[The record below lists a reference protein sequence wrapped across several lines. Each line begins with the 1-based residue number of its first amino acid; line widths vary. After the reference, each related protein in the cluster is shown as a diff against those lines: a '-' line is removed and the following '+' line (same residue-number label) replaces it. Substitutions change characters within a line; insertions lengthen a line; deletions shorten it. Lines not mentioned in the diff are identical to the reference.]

1 MKRPSCAAIILVLM
15 SGALP
20 PPSAQASANPLLGE
34 IMWVGFNFC
43 PRGWATAE
51 GQLLA
56 ISSNTAL
63 FSLLGTTFGGDG
75 RTTFGL
81 PDLRGRSA
89 VGYGNGPGLTP
100 ISWGQKSGN
109 ETVTLTTNQ
118 LPAHSHPLRVTTDDA
133 NRFPGQG
140 RMLATP
146 IDIDGQR
153 NTGIYRATN
162 TPPDATLDAASIGN
176 TGGGQAAPIR
186 NPYLGLRP
194 CIATQGVFPSRN

>member
-1 MKRPSCAAIILVLM
+1 
-15 SGALP
+15 
-20 PPSAQASANPLLGE
+20 
-34 IMWVGFNFC
+34 MWVGFNFC
-43 PRGWATAE
+43 PRGWSTAE

-118 LPAHSHPLRVTTDDA
+118 LPAHSHPLRATTDDA
-133 NRFPGQG
+133 NRFTGQG

-162 TPPDATLDAASIGN
+162 TQPDATLDAASIGN

-186 NPYLGLRP
+186 NPYLGLLP